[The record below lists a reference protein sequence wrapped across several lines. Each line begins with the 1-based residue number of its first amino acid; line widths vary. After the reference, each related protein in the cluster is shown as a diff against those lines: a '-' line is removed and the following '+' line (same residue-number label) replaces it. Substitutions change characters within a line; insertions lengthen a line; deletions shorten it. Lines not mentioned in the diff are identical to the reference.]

1 MSVPAALCVSVQVE
15 RFVCIVCAQHC
26 HPEAGCL
33 CYRRLQLLVIQAS
46 GHARPGDEG
55 KVEKA
60 VKEFRSL
67 SLLSMRGPSGP
78 PPYMVSPACE
88 TTEPE
93 WRDSTEV
100 MAQARR
106 RKNITE
112 FLGDSSIPLPD
123 SLPQHSASLP
133 SSVGLEALGGPGGSG
148 SEKRKNKAASRFSG
162 FFGAAAG
169 AGPFNKELDRMELL
183 QSKLHTYT
191 TLGLPKMPK
200 QLLFHQDSWEEEEE
214 EDPGLPLE
222 ESWQQ
227 LIDAPQA
234 LSMKQCHQQEAIW
247 ELLQTEALYIRKL
260 RVITDVSVSF
270 LCTLLSLQESG
281 LLLEVQ
287 PKRLF
292 SNIGEI
298 LQLHRALWREVMAPL
313 LETARR
319 ERSLLNP
326 DQLHSGFSTFGSRF
340 KPYTRYCMQQ
350 EDCMDYMRGLLR
362 DNELFRTYIT
372 WAETHKQCNRLK
384 LTDMLVKPH
393 QRLTKYPLLLKS
405 VLKKTEAPE
414 SRDAVSSMVGSV
426 ERFINQVNSRMR
438 QRQEQQRLAAVTG
451 RIHLSEVVEGGS
463 DEVDKILRGFYRFD
477 LTMPMRGTSPD
488 ESRQLHLEGALRMKE
503 GKDSKMDVYCFL
515 FTDLLLITKPLKRA
529 ERAKVIRQPLL
540 LENIV
545 CQELKDP
552 GSFLLIYLNEF
563 QSAVAAYSFQ
573 ASSQALSQGWVEAIC
588 NAQTLLGRLRAEEV
602 QRGEEE
608 GKGRD
613 PESRTSTASSPS
625 TTCRNQRDSQHSSTE
640 TIQVEVQDAGSE
652 ALSSSPESER
662 GGPFS
667 SPSEGETASLS
678 TNSISSETP
687 TLAQSPPRFHV
698 PPAEEESSLATQGSR
713 PASRSL
719 PVPTASCIRS
729 ASIDSAYGTL
739 SNASLM
745 RRREEEG
752 ETEEEEEEAE
762 KSRASNRPQKIRP
775 SSSSLSSSSS
785 SSTRLCRQ
793 PPVQPRTLYQR
804 TSPLQSKSEANLL
817 ELASRNRLQ
826 QSGGAGGM
834 EGGSALSKSLT
845 QLCDTQAGTEPRTQ
859 PAFYQEEEEEGGQCK
874 HCGRTSRVADSL
886 KRGQRSGKAL
896 GSSCSSS
903 GSELK
908 EGEAGETAHH
918 TAREEHCSC
927 LCTRGDVT
935 APSPTL
941 SPHSQSLSEHAG
953 GGVAVETGVAKQT
966 QHKKLTLA
974 QLYRIRTSLV
984 LNSTLTA
991 SEV

>member
-1 MSVPAALCVSVQVE
+1 M
-15 RFVCIVCAQHC
+15 H
-26 HPEAGCL
+26 
-33 CYRRLQLLVIQAS
+33 LQLKRIRAEQPVQSTL
-46 GHARPGDEG
+46 
-55 KVEKA
+55 
-60 VKEFRSL
+60 KERSADRL
-67 SLLSMRGPSGP
+67 RL
-78 PPYMVSPACE
+78 Y
-88 TTEPE
+88 PE
-93 WRDSTEV
+93 RSADRLRLYPERSADRLRLYKTFGEVALWR
-100 MAQARR
+100 
-106 RKNITE
+106 
-112 FLGDSSIPLPD
+112 
-123 SLPQHSASLP
+123 
-133 SSVGLEALGGPGGSG
+133 
-148 SEKRKNKAASRFSG
+148 
-162 FFGAAAG
+162 
-169 AGPFNKELDRMELL
+169 
-183 QSKLHTYT
+183 
-191 TLGLPKMPK
+191 
-200 QLLFHQDSWEEEEE
+200 
-214 EDPGLPLE
+214 PLE
-222 ESWQQ
+222 
-227 LIDAPQA
+227 A

-260 RVITDVSVSF
+260 RVITDLF

-319 ERSLLNP
+319 ERSVLNP
-326 DQLHSGFSTFGSRF
+326 DQLHSGFSTV
-340 KPYTRYCMQQ
+340 
-350 EDCMDYMRGLLR
+350 
-362 DNELFRTYIT
+362 RTPST
-372 WAETHKQCNRLK
+372 HTHTHTHRVHTHTHTHTECTHRLSPSVSLSPSPCAPPPQWAETHKQCNRLK

-405 VLKKTEAPE
+405 VLKKTPMSTELDLNPCLQEEKVVGLAHCTT
-414 SRDAVSSMVGSV
+414 SSHRKELLHADLLRTLPPSPDPAWFLLYTLIK
-426 ERFINQVNSRMR
+426 RSPPPQ
-438 QRQEQQRLAAVTG
+438 
-451 RIHLSEVVEGGS
+451 
-463 DEVDKILRGFYRFD
+463 ILRGFYRFD

-588 NAQTLLGRLRAEEV
+588 NAQTLLERLRAEEV

-613 PESRTSTASSPS
+613 PESGTSTASSPS

-713 PASRSL
+713 PASRSI

-762 KSRASNRPQKIRP
+762 KSKASNHPQKIRP
-775 SSSSLSSSSS
+775 SSSSSSSSS
-785 SSTRLCRQ
+785 SSCTRLCHQ
-793 PPVQPRTLYQR
+793 PPVQPRTLCQR
-804 TSPLQSKSEANLL
+804 TGPLQSKSEANLL

-826 QSGGAGGM
+826 QSGGVGGM

-886 KRGQRSGKAL
+886 KRGQRAGKAL
-896 GSSCSSS
+896 GSSCSNSSS
-903 GSELK
+903 GSELS

-927 LCTRGDVT
+927 LCTQGDVT